1 MINLDCNWNPKP
13 KQKILCFSILLV
25 TIFAVTNFHTLA
37 FAEISLSSYD
47 STIGPTDR
55 LLIMGTIDGD
65 IQSFHPIK
73 LVIYDPSGNVVYQP
87 NVAIDG
93 DGKFKYLITPPIPRF
108 DEGQY
113 TIEASQENLKEKT
126 QIHFMVSNDMS
137 NGVFDEDMETE
148 IVPEFG
154 TIAMMIL
161 VVSITSIIIISA
173 KNKMVFKSFTSS

>member
-1 MINLDCNWNPKP
+1 MFNLNTI
-13 KQKILCFSILLV
+13 QKILCISVLFVVFS
-25 TIFAVTNFHTLA
+25 VTNVHTLA
-37 FAEISLSSYD
+37 FAEISLFSYD
-47 STIGPTDR
+47 STVSPTDK

-113 TIEASQENLKEKT
+113 TVEASQENLEEKT
-126 QIHFMVSNDMS
+126 RIYFMVSNDMS
-137 NGVFDEDMETE
+137 NGVFDEDMEAE

-161 VVSITSIIIISA
+161 VVSIVSIIGISA
-173 KNKMVFKSFTSS
+173 KNKMMFKSFTSS